1 LNQAGL
7 WDSSD
12 DLLRVED
19 IKPRPCARVAR
30 WKAEARAAVR
40 TAGFSSL
47 PRLRDR
53 VPGVTHR
60 FDVAVHY
67 FLRREYEHAATELR
81 EVVRERPADPAAW
94 AYYGISLAHLGRAV
108 DAEGALSRAIALAPE
123 NAEAWFHLGVARSLR
138 DEWASAA
145 KAYQRAV
152 ALTPSDMVAWHR
164 LGVALAE
171 SGDEPSASV
180 AFERALV
187 LSREVAPAADVPEA
201 EVATRAPSPP
211 LSRSEADDHL
221 EETGEREGAREAKSW
236 LDLALS
242 LLSLGDE
249 EEAVAAYE
257 RAYTLDPDRA
267 RRSLFRPMLRLV
279 TAVQEESEGA
289 ETPWPSDPRRPP
301 EAPRRSPPRPEIG

>member
-1 LNQAGL
+1 
-7 WDSSD
+7 
-12 DLLRVED
+12 
-19 IKPRPCARVAR
+19 
-30 WKAEARAAVR
+30 
-40 TAGFSSL
+40 
-47 PRLRDR
+47 
-53 VPGVTHR
+53 VTHR

-67 FLRREYEHAATELR
+67 FLRRDYERAAAELR
-81 EVVRERPADPAAW
+81 DVVREQPANATAW
-94 AYYGISLAHLGRAV
+94 AYFGISLAHLGRAA
-108 DAEGALSRAIALAPE
+108 DAEGALSRAIALSPD

-138 DEWASAA
+138 DEWGSAA
-145 KAYQRAV
+145 QAYQRTV
-152 ALTPSDMVAWHR
+152 ALAPDDMVAWHR

-187 LSREVAPAADVPEA
+187 LSREVVPSGGATEVEEAPTAP
-201 EVATRAPSPP
+201 TPPSPP
-211 LSRSEADDHL
+211 SRSEDTDDHL

-257 RAYTLDPDRA
+257 RAYTLDPERA

-279 TAVQEESEGA
+279 TAVQEGSEEA
-289 ETPWPSDPRRPP
+289 ATPWPNEPGGRP
-301 EAPRRSPPRPEIG
+301 EAPRRPPPRPEIG

>member
-1 LNQAGL
+1 M
-7 WDSSD
+7 
-12 DLLRVED
+12 
-19 IKPRPCARVAR
+19 
-30 WKAEARAAVR
+30 
-40 TAGFSSL
+40 
-47 PRLRDR
+47 
-53 VPGVTHR
+53 THR

-67 FLRREYEHAATELR
+67 FLRQEYERAAAELR

-108 DAEGALSRAIALAPE
+108 DAEGALSRAIALSPE

-145 KAYQRAV
+145 QAYQRAV
-152 ALTPSDMVAWHR
+152 ALTPGDMVAWHR
-164 LGVALAE
+164 LGVAFAE
-171 SGDEPSASV
+171 SGDQPSASV

-187 LSREVAPAADVPEA
+187 LSREVPASAEVPEA
-201 EVATRAPSPP
+201 DFVTPPPAPP
-211 LSRSEADDHL
+211 LSRSDEDDHL
-221 EETGEREGAREAKSW
+221 EEIGEREGAREAKSW

-257 RAYTLDPDRA
+257 RAYTLDPERA

-279 TAVQEESEGA
+279 TAVQEESEAAEGA
-289 ETPWPSDPRRPP
+289 WPNDPRGPP
-301 EAPRRSPPRPEIG
+301 EAPRRPPPRPEIG